1 MQAFPSRG
9 GVRWGTAK
17 QTSKQTSALAQPVR
31 FVEPSGPMSLPPDW
45 LPSFHLQ
52 TPGCQTRLTV

>member
-17 QTSKQTSALAQPVR
+17 QTSKQTSALAQ
-31 FVEPSGPMSLPPDW
+31 SGLLNPQAPCPC
-45 LPSFHLQ
+45 LQ
-52 TPGCQTRLTV
+52 TGFRPSICKPPAARHA